1 MRWPLIPRSDK
12 SLRLIASCDP
22 LVALRLRYYRF
33 VNRAR
38 PTLAILLLSLLAAC
52 NGGRPPRIGE
62 TAPDF
67 SVTDSQRTVTLSQL
81 RGKPVLLN
89 FWASWCAP
97 CVEEMPS
104 MVQLQRIMGDKVT
117 ILAVSEDSDDNAYK
131 QFVRS
136 RNIDLL
142 TVRDTRESVNGL
154 YGTFKFPETYV
165 IDRNGEIVRKFIGA
179 VDWTNPEIVDYL
191 NKL

>member
-1 MRWPLIPRSDK
+1 MPLASGSLPTSSDQ
-12 SLRLIASCDP
+12 LP
-22 LVALRLRYYRF
+22 VTFRYYSF
-33 VNRAR
+33 VKR
-38 PTLAILLLSLLAAC
+38 TLSSLALICLLTLSAC

-67 SVTDSQRTVTLSQL
+67 TISDGSRTVTLSQL

-89 FWASWCAP
+89 FWASWCGP

-104 MVQLQRIMGDKVT
+104 LVQLQKQMGDKATV
-117 ILAVSEDSDDNAYK
+117 LAISLDSDDKAYQ
-131 QFVRS
+131 QFVRDH
-136 RNIDLL
+136 NVDLL
-142 TVRDTRESVNGL
+142 TVRDPKQISNSL

-165 IDRNGEIVRKFIGA
+165 IDKNGNILRKFIGA
-179 VDWTNPEIVDYL
+179 VDWTNPEIVDYV